1 MPNSPAAWCC
11 MCTLEHRGRLNRHW
25 DWLGSRSAAW
35 QEALYLASTFFL
47 MALLVLVASWDAEEY
62 FASLSNLN
70 HWLVSKVVVFFL
82 EVY

>member
-1 MPNSPAAWCC
+1 
-11 MCTLEHRGRLNRHW
+11 
-25 DWLGSRSAAW
+25 
-35 QEALYLASTFFL
+35 